1 MLKAA
6 EDSLAGLHGSL
17 HVPVIKPPRGRI
29 PGSRT
34 RLSPLESA
42 GLSGIGHFFSRAI
55 ISGGGDLFGGGGISD
70 IFASGDLTGNFEQS
84 AGQFAGKL
92 FDTYMRGQRIQV
104 TYMAFDE
111 IEIPLHVSFGSSG
124 GPGFSTEV
132 VVIDSGYERRNQ
144 NWSQARRSFDAKTG
158 VRSAADV
165 GTLLAFFH
173 ARAGRARG
181 FRLKDWS
188 DFTSNADGIS
198 TPAFNDQTIATGDG
212 STLTFQLVKNYTS
225 DAVTHQRIITKP
237 VSGSMLIGVNGTQ
250 VLTGWSVDT
259 TTGLVTFA
267 SAPPASQAVTA
278 GYQFDVPVRFDTDQ
292 LSLTAQNFR
301 MYRADIPIVEVRDL
315 GCSGVGVQELFPPN
329 PCPPNPEP

>member
-1 MLKAA
+1 M
-6 EDSLAGLHGSL
+6 S
-17 HVPVIKPPRGRI
+17 
-29 PGSRT
+29 
-34 RLSPLESA
+34 
-42 GLSGIGHFFSRAI
+42 
-55 ISGGGDLFGGGGISD
+55 
-70 IFASGDLTGNFEQS
+70 
-84 AGQFAGKL
+84 
-92 FDTYMRGQRIQV
+92 
-104 TYMAFDE
+104 FDE

-188 DFTSNADGIS
+188 DFTSAGDGTS
-198 TPAFNDQTIATGDG
+198 TPTWSDQAIATGDG
-212 STLTFQLVKNYTS
+212 TTLMFQLVKNYTS
-225 DAVTHQRIITKP
+225 DAVTHVRTIAKP
-237 VSGSMLIGVNGTQ
+237 ISGSVVVGVNGAQ
-250 VLTGWSVDT
+250 VSSGWSVDT

-267 SAPPASQAVTA
+267 SAPPASQPITA

-301 MYRADIPIVEVRDL
+301 MYKADIPIVEVR
-315 GCSGVGVQELFPPN
+315 V
-329 PCPPNPEP
+329 